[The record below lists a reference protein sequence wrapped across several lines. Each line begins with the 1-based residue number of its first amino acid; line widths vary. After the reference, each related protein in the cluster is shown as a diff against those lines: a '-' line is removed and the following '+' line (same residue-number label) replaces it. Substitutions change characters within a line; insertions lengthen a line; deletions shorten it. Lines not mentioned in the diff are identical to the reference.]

1 MIADRRKFLR
11 ATGSAFAALAANGC
25 ARGGLVTTNSIA
37 GYGPLVPDSRGL
49 IDLPAGFT
57 YRVLSSLGDAM
68 SDGGTVPDH
77 ADGMGCFDLGGGKWA
92 LVRNH
97 ELVPNQDSGGATGL
111 AYDTVA
117 RSLVPLPGG
126 TTTLV
131 LDARTLAVERQF
143 RSLSGTIRN
152 CAGGVLV
159 PRALE
164 PRRRDERRRHGARPG
179 RRDGLFRPRRREDR
193 ACPQPRADAQ
203 PGRRRRVG

>member
-1 MIADRRKFLR
+1 MIADRRQFLR
-11 ATGSAFAALAANGC
+11 ATGTAFAAFAASGCMREGLATS
-25 ARGGLVTTNSIA
+25 GGPTN
-37 GYGPLVPDSRGL
+37 YGPLVADPAGL
-49 IDLPAGFT
+49 IDLPAGFS

-68 SDGGTVPDH
+68 SDGGTVPDQ

-97 ELVPNQDSGGATGL
+97 ELMPNQDGGGASGA

-131 LDARTLAVERQF
+131 LDARTLAVEKQF

-152 CAGGVLV
+152 CAGG
-159 PRALE
+159 AACCE
-164 PRRRDERRRHGARPG
+164 P
-179 RRDGLFRPRRREDR
+179 
-193 ACPQPRADAQ
+193 
-203 PGRRRRVG
+203 V